1 MLRSRVATLAKIA
14 LRTQPSK
21 RYLSSSLTL
30 FNKIT
35 ETHQKST
42 EYINERSDYTVTTYS
57 RPNIV
62 FEKAKGCY
70 MWDVEGNKYID
81 FTAGIAVTA
90 LGHANEEV
98 AKIMYEQAST
108 IGHSSNLY
116 HNLWTGELSKQLVE
130 ATKRTGGMHNA
141 SRVFLGNSG
150 TEANE
155 AALKFA
161 RKYGKSIAED
171 KIEFI
176 TFETSFH
183 GRSMGALSVTPN
195 PKYQKPFAPLIPGVH
210 VAKPNDILS
219 VEAVISEKTCG
230 VIIEP
235 VQGEGG
241 VRPIDPEFLV
251 ELKKLCVQNKALLI
265 YDEIQCGLGR
275 SGNLWSHAKLPK
287 EAHPDILTMAKA
299 LGNGYPVSA
308 TMITE
313 EVESKLK
320 VGDHGTTYGGNPLAS
335 RIGCYVLSQ
344 LSNKE
349 FLTKVQEKSE
359 IFKIKLSELKE
370 KHPTQIKEVR
380 GEGLLLGLE
389 FFEDPTPIVA
399 KALENKLLIITAG
412 GNTIRFVPALNIE
425 DDVIYEGLKLLEN
438 TLDEL
443 FP

>member
-1 MLRSRVATLAKIA
+1 
-14 LRTQPSK
+14 
-21 RYLSSSLTL
+21 
-30 FNKIT
+30 
-35 ETHQKST
+35 
-42 EYINERSDYTVTTYS
+42 
-57 RPNIV
+57 
-62 FEKAKGCY
+62 
-70 MWDVEGNKYID
+70 MWDVEGDKYVD

-90 LGHANEEV
+90 LGHSHDKV
-98 AKIMYEQAST
+98 AEILYEQAQT
-108 IGHSSNLY
+108 IMHSSNLY
-116 HNLWTGELSKQLVE
+116 HNLWTAELSKELVE
-130 ATKRTGGMHNA
+130 ATKRTGGMYNA

-161 RKYGKSIAED
+161 RKHGTSISPE
-171 KIEFI
+171 KTEFI

-195 PKYQKPFAPLIPGVH
+195 PKYQKPFAPLIPGVS

-219 VEAVISEKTCG
+219 VKALISEKTCG

-251 ELKKLCVQNKALLI
+251 ELKKLCVENNLLLI

-299 LGNGYPVSA
+299 LGNGFPISA

-313 EVESKLK
+313 DVEKNLK
-320 VGDHGTTYGGNPLAS
+320 VGDHGTTYGGNPLGC
-335 RIGCYVLSQ
+335 RIGSYVLSQ
-344 LSNKE
+344 VSNEE
-349 FLTKVQEKSE
+349 FLSKVCEKSE
-359 IFKIKLSELKE
+359 IFKVKLSELKE
-370 KHPTQIKEVR
+370 KYPDKIKEVR

-389 FFEDPTPIVA
+389 FAQDPSPIVA
-399 KALENKLLIITAG
+399 KALENKLLVITAG
-412 GNTIRFVPALNIE
+412 GNTLRFVPALNIE
-425 DDVIYEGLKLLEN
+425 DDTIYEGLKMLEKSI
-438 TLDEL
+438 DEV
-443 FP
+443 FA